1 MSKYLFKSLTIMIKR
16 NLHRTFVSRGILKS
30 TTLRNHFVVQTTAK
44 FGAKKPQNTIAS
56 WTEKMLKQ
64 WNKRLLDL
72 SVMRKAYASF
82 NQTFPKRLKI
92 IIFLC
97 NYKVVCMPRWWGKQ
111 NAGAKPSILWCQ
123 ISPKYLITIF

>member
-1 MSKYLFKSLTIMIKR
+1 MDGKDAKAMK
-16 NLHRTFVSRGILKS
+16 
-30 TTLRNHFVVQTTAK
+30 QT
-44 FGAKKPQNTIAS
+44 
-56 WTEKMLKQ
+56 
-64 WNKRLLDL
+64 
-72 SVMRKAYASF
+72 SVRSVGDEKAYASF